1 MRTDACFICPRSDY
15 LFSNTPYIPLGV
27 GYLAATLN
35 GLFGLGIVDGT
46 VLERQEYDDA
56 LASADSKAILISCTL
71 VQLKEGLR
79 IADLVKQKSPDT
91 LTVMGGPAFGSVPT
105 ESLVRGHK
113 VDVVVI
119 GEAEKLIGCVVG
131 SPDKDAIAGMLAG
144 KYKVRDAN
152 GTLEV
157 SALSSKPDVDLLP
170 YPLWDLFDTQRYME
184 LWRQAVGMTSM
195 QVMGSRG
202 CPFSCAF
209 CDKTV
214 IGSKYR
220 PRKVSDVV
228 SEIATI
234 QGVFGYTEIFYND
247 DLFTTN
253 EDRVVQM
260 CRTIRKEVPAL
271 QWSAQARVDTVT
283 PVMLEEM
290 VQSGCEEIYFGVESG
305 SDRILEILR
314 KGITR
319 DQIEKAFDLC
329 HRVGVKPGAYLIVGV
344 PGERVEDIDATISL
358 LDNIKP
364 TLLNYSY
371 LTPFPGTEIY
381 RNTAHLIA
389 EPDYTLWDDF
399 RRTVYQDACFEVP
412 PHVSLQRIKSH
423 YEQMLAA
430 SLKCSS

>member
-1 MRTDACFICPRSDY
+1 M
-15 LFSNTPYIPLGV
+15 PLGV
-27 GYLAATLN
+27 GYLAAALSDS
-35 GLFGLGIVDGT
+35 FELGIVDGT
-46 VLERQEYDDA
+46 VLWQQDYDDA
-56 LASADSKAILISCTL
+56 LASADSKAFLISCTL
-71 VQLKEGLR
+71 LQLREGLR
-79 IADLVKQKSPDT
+79 IVDLVKQKSPDA

-105 ESLVRGHK
+105 ESLVRGHN

-119 GEAEKLIGCVVG
+119 GEAEEMIGCVVG
-131 SPDKDAIAGMLAG
+131 TPDKETMAGMLAER
-144 KYKVRDAN
+144 YTVRNAN

-157 SALSSKPDVDLLP
+157 STLSSKPDVDLLP
-170 YPLWDLFDTQRYME
+170 HPLWDLFDTQRYME
-184 LWRQAVGMTSM
+184 LWSEAVGMTSM

-214 IGSKYR
+214 TGNKYR

-228 SEIATI
+228 IEIATI
-234 QGVFGYTEIFYND
+234 QGAFGYSEIFYND

-260 CRTIRKEVPAL
+260 CGEIRKEVPAL

-283 PVMLEEM
+283 PVMLEAM

-329 HRVGVKPGAYLIVGV
+329 HRVGIKPGAYLIVGV

-358 LDNIKP
+358 LDRIKP

-412 PHVSLQRIKSH
+412 PDVSLQRIKSH
-423 YEQMLAA
+423 YKEMLAA
-430 SLKCSS
+430 GLESSSWCHSD